1 MKFEDAYAAFIKRH
15 VKYRTGPGA
24 QRIEAGLEHAEQ
36 LFVEHVWWEA
46 FHHFDGLHPEYEI
59 YDFKDGHRY
68 IDFAYIQPGYRI
80 AMEIDGIGPHW
91 KNITQEQFSD
101 HCQRQNHLIIDGW
114 HVLRFTYNDVLDR
127 PRLCQQIIQQLLGR
141 LTGDFSGI
149 LQTLKVTDREI
160 VRLALGSNRPITAR
174 DLVTHINVG
183 SNAATR
189 HLIKLMHAG
198 WLEPATGSIR
208 IRSYRI
214 HPSRT
219 HIQL

>member
-1 MKFEDAYAAFIKRH
+1 M
-15 VKYRTGPGA
+15 
-24 QRIEAGLEHAEQ
+24 
-36 LFVEHVWWEA
+36 
-46 FHHFDGLHPEYEI
+46 
-59 YDFKDGHRY
+59 
-68 IDFAYIQPGYRI
+68 
-80 AMEIDGIGPHW
+80 
-91 KNITQEQFSD
+91 
-101 HCQRQNHLIIDGW
+101 
-114 HVLRFTYNDVLDR
+114 
-127 PRLCQQIIQQLLGR
+127 
-141 LTGDFSGI
+141 TGDFSGI

-189 HLIKLMHAG
+189 HLIKLVNAG
-198 WLEPATGSIR
+198 WIEPATGSIR